1 VGDDRLARVG
11 DHLLQGLRGIQNDLL
26 RSRDCQI
33 EPGSTLAS
41 ELLRWELPL
50 AGSQHLSGRVEDEHE
65 VRLWDETP

>member
-1 VGDDRLARVG
+1 VGDDRLPCVG

-33 EPGSTLAS
+33 KPGTALTVKLLCR
-41 ELLRWELPL
+41 ELLL
-50 AGSQHLSGRVEDEHE
+50 AGDEHVSGGVEDEHE